1 MACVTQG
8 CAHGAT
14 PAVGTHDRDTKP
26 SQPKCFKRPSAAC
39 RLGVGIFDRS
49 EMMKVSKKRSQGG
62 FTLVE
67 MSVVLLVIGLI
78 IGAVSIGKDM
88 QRNAEYVKIKQKF
101 VDQWVNAYNSHY
113 VKAGV
118 VIGDSQVAPRMMV
131 NGAAYTASEGAP
143 VSGGDMS
150 AAIEPGEICQIGAAS
165 SGNVLHLEMDRHG
178 VRMPPGRAEG
188 SEDRYVYL
196 DSNGNPQEI
205 RVCFKWNRPS
215 TPSGSGNMMVI
226 YGLTPD
232 LARAL
237 DQMIDGKPDAREG
250 AFRQFAVVD
259 GSGAAP
265 GVEWDADNRDKY
277 GEEGS
282 VNSNRD
288 EQQIAVVTAHYKM
301 NQ

>member
-1 MACVTQG
+1 
-8 CAHGAT
+8 
-14 PAVGTHDRDTKP
+14 
-26 SQPKCFKRPSAAC
+26 
-39 RLGVGIFDRS
+39 
-49 EMMKVSKKRSQGG
+49 MKVSKKRSQGG

-88 QRNAEYVKIKQKF
+88 QRNAEHVKIKQKF

-113 VKAGV
+113 VRAGV
-118 VIGDSQVAPRMMV
+118 VIGDSQVAPQMMV
-131 NGAAYTASEGAP
+131 NGAAYSPA
-143 VSGGDMS
+143 SGGDMS
-150 AAIEPGEICQIGAAS
+150 DVTEPGEICQVGAATPAQ
-165 SGNVLHLEMDRHG
+165 NVLHGEMDRHG

-205 RVCFKWNRPS
+205 KVCFKWNKPS
-215 TPSGSGNMMVI
+215 TPSGAGNVMVI

-237 DQMIDGKPDAREG
+237 DQMVDGKPDAREG
-250 AFRQFAVVD
+250 AFRQVGVAD
-259 GSGAAP
+259 GDGAKP
-265 GVEWDADNRDKY
+265 GVEWDADNRDNY
-277 GEEGS
+277 GGDGTS
-282 VNSNRD
+282 NPNRD

>member
-1 MACVTQG
+1 
-8 CAHGAT
+8 
-14 PAVGTHDRDTKP
+14 
-26 SQPKCFKRPSAAC
+26 
-39 RLGVGIFDRS
+39 
-49 EMMKVSKKRSQGG
+49 MKVSNKRSQGG

-118 VIGDSQVAPRMMV
+118 VIGDSQVAPQMMV
-131 NGAAYTASEGAP
+131 NGGAYGTAS
-143 VSGGDMS
+143 GGNMTTVET
-150 AAIEPGEICQIGAAS
+150 EPGEICQVGAATPAQ
-165 SGNVLHLEMDRHG
+165 NILHLEMDRHG

-205 RVCFKWNRPS
+205 KVCFKWNKPG
-215 TPSGSGNMMVI
+215 TASGSGNVMVI

-237 DQMIDGKPDAREG
+237 DQMVDGKPDAREG
-250 AFRQFAVVD
+250 AFRQVGVAD
-259 GSGAAP
+259 GAGAEP
-265 GVEWDADNRDKY
+265 GVEWNADNRDAY
-277 GEEGS
+277 GGEES
-282 VNSNRD
+282 TPPNRD

>member
-1 MACVTQG
+1 
-8 CAHGAT
+8 
-14 PAVGTHDRDTKP
+14 
-26 SQPKCFKRPSAAC
+26 
-39 RLGVGIFDRS
+39 
-49 EMMKVSKKRSQGG
+49 MKVSNKRSQGG

-131 NGAAYTASEGAP
+131 NGESYLA
-143 VSGGDMS
+143 VSGGDMTEVTGP
-150 AAIEPGEICQIGAAS
+150 AEICQAGTTS
-165 SGNVLHLEMDRHG
+165 SDILHAEMHRHG

-205 RVCFKWNRPS
+205 KVCFRWNNPG
-215 TPSGSGNMMVI
+215 TASGSGNVMVI

-250 AFRQFAVVD
+250 VFRQVLSSSFAGTD
-259 GSGAAP
+259 TTRTP
-265 GVEWDADNRDKY
+265 GVEWASNNTYSYTETSPTAAGTGD
-277 GEEGS
+277 
-282 VNSNRD
+282 NRD

>member
-1 MACVTQG
+1 MN
-8 CAHGAT
+8 
-14 PAVGTHDRDTKP
+14 
-26 SQPKCFKRPSAAC
+26 
-39 RLGVGIFDRS
+39 
-49 EMMKVSKKRSQGG
+49 MKRSGSQRG

-118 VIGDSQVAPRMMV
+118 VIGDSQVAPQMMV
-131 NGAAYTASEGAP
+131 NGAAFTSA
-143 VSGGDMS
+143 SGGNMS
-150 AAIEPGEICQIGAAS
+150 TATEPGEICQDGADDI
-165 SGNVLHLEMDRHG
+165 LHAEMQRHG
-178 VRMPPGRAEG
+178 IRMPPGRAEG

-205 RVCFKWNRPS
+205 KVCFKWNKPGTAS
-215 TPSGSGNMMVI
+215 NSGNVMVL

-250 AFRQFAVVD
+250 MFRQSGVSFSAD
-259 GSGAAP
+259 TTRTPGAEWSSDNRMEYGGEGSGA
-265 GVEWDADNRDKY
+265 
-277 GEEGS
+277 
-282 VNSNRD
+282 NRD

>member
-1 MACVTQG
+1 
-8 CAHGAT
+8 
-14 PAVGTHDRDTKP
+14 
-26 SQPKCFKRPSAAC
+26 
-39 RLGVGIFDRS
+39 
-49 EMMKVSKKRSQGG
+49 MKVSKKRSQGG

-118 VIGDSQVAPRMMV
+118 VIGDRQVAPQMMV
-131 NGAAYTASEGAP
+131 NGATYTPA
-143 VSGGDMS
+143 SGGDMS
-150 AAIEPGEICQIGAAS
+150 AVTGPQEICQVGTGATLT
-165 SGNVLHLEMDRHG
+165 LHQEMHRHG

-205 RVCFKWNRPS
+205 KICFRWNSPD
-215 TPSGSGNMMVI
+215 TASGSGNVMVI

-237 DQMIDGKPDAREG
+237 DQMVDGKPDAREG
-250 AFRQFAVVD
+250 AFRQVGVVSSVGD
-259 GSGAAP
+259 TRTP
-265 GVEWDADNRDKY
+265 GIEWDADNRDEY
-277 GEEGS
+277 SRTTE
-282 VNSNRD
+282 NANRD

>member
-1 MACVTQG
+1 
-8 CAHGAT
+8 
-14 PAVGTHDRDTKP
+14 
-26 SQPKCFKRPSAAC
+26 
-39 RLGVGIFDRS
+39 
-49 EMMKVSKKRSQGG
+49 MKVSKKRSQGG

-131 NGAAYTASEGAP
+131 NGGSYLAVSGLP
-143 VSGGDMS
+143 VSGGDMT
-150 AAIEPGEICQIGAAS
+150 EVTGPTEICQAGTS
-165 SGNVLHLEMDRHG
+165 SSDILHKEMHRHG

-205 RVCFKWNRPS
+205 KVCFRWNNPG
-215 TPSGSGNMMVI
+215 TASGSGNVMVI

-237 DQMIDGKPDAREG
+237 DQMIDGKPDALEG
-250 AFRQFAVVD
+250 VFRQVLSSSLAGTD
-259 GSGAAP
+259 TTRTP
-265 GVEWDADNRDKY
+265 GVEWAGDNRD
-277 GEEGS
+277 GIDAVGA
-282 VNSNRD
+282 NRD

>member
-1 MACVTQG
+1 
-8 CAHGAT
+8 
-14 PAVGTHDRDTKP
+14 
-26 SQPKCFKRPSAAC
+26 
-39 RLGVGIFDRS
+39 
-49 EMMKVSKKRSQGG
+49 MKVSKKRSQGG

-118 VIGDSQVAPRMMV
+118 VIGDSQVAPQMMV
-131 NGAAYTASEGAP
+131 NGDFYLPA
-143 VSGGDMS
+143 SGGNMS
-150 AAIEPGEICQIGAAS
+150 TATEPGEICQIGAATP
-165 SGNVLHLEMDRHG
+165 GGRNVLHLEMDRHG

-205 RVCFKWNRPS
+205 KVCFKWNKPG
-215 TPSGSGNMMVI
+215 TASGSGNMMVI

-250 AFRQFAVVD
+250 TFRRVGVSDAD
-259 GSGAAP
+259 GSGTTRTP
-265 GVEWDADNRDKY
+265 GVEWASNNTY
-277 GEEGS
+277 SYTGS
-282 VNSNRD
+282 APSATGSGDNRD